1 MPPDVEP
8 DVLELFA
15 QTNAILVSTLDV
27 ERIVQAVTDAGTK
40 LSGAEF
46 GAFFYTL
53 TNADGEVFTLYTLS
67 GAPRE
72 AFSKFPHPR
81 ATPLFGP
88 TFRGEGVIRIGDVK
102 QDPRYGQWA
111 PYRGM
116 PPNHLPVCSY
126 LAVPVRLRSG
136 DVIGGLFFG
145 HKDPDMFTERH
156 ERLVIGIASHAA
168 VAIDNAQLYE
178 QAKSAAE
185 AERAARAEVERVS
198 LMKDE
203 FLATL
208 SHELRTPLNS
218 ILGWSEL
225 LMQRTAADADL
236 RRGLETVA
244 RNARSQAQLIEDL
257 LDMNRIV
264 SGKIRLDVQKV
275 DLAAVVQAAIDSIRP
290 SAEAKGIRVRE
301 TLDPL
306 AGPVFGDP
314 HRLQQITWNLLSN
327 AVKFTPKNGRID
339 VLLRRVNSHV
349 EISVTDSGVGIAP
362 EFLPHIFERFRQADA
377 STTRRYGGLGL
388 GLSIV
393 KQLVELHGGTVW
405 AESHGTNTGATFF
418 VSLPLRV
425 LREEQGREHP
435 TTGSHAV
442 PVEISLDGLR
452 VLVVDDEADAR
463 DLLARLL
470 ADVGAVVIT
479 ARSADEGIA
488 LVRTQLP
495 DVVVSDIG
503 MPEKDGYAMLKAVR
517 ALSAEEGGRTPA
529 IALTAF
535 ARSEDRTR
543 ALLSGYQVHIA
554 KPIEP
559 HELVVTIAS
568 LTGRTDPRAT

>member
-1 MPPDVEP
+1 M
-8 DVLELFA
+8 FA

-178 QAKSAAE
+178 RAKSAAE